1 MWGQGVSAGDALNAK
16 AQDYEVLAA
25 SEIERAPLGDPD
37 EHMAAATAFAAV
49 AIALREVALALDEA
63 AWRVSF
69 SPLQYGVDD
78 LTLGFEMNG
87 LRSSVAKLNE
97 LPGVQTTRGKM
108 LGHRTSWGQWAHY
121 LGRSVALWKADTKRL
136 YVQAKLAPEGELC
149 PPQDVGAA
157 AGRLIEHMENVG
169 LASWDSAWVTRLDV
183 AVDASCDPAEGK
195 LLLDALEAAR
205 LPKGWRTTSAG
216 MPRSTVY
223 FRAARSEKVVG
234 RAYCRNL
241 KLKRGEPFGL
251 IRLEAQQRWGPKAA
265 GLATVASP
273 AFIAHV
279 WRSRFA
285 ELASRV
291 VRLPGDVQALELGRR
306 VARKELRASEAE
318 RLHLFL
324 ALERLGVAVECYPR
338 PIYAARRREAAKLG
352 YGANDEAGA
361 LEVELGD
368 LLRPYRDAVE
378 LHLAA

>member
-1 MWGQGVSAGDALNAK
+1 V
-16 AQDYEVLAA
+16 
-25 SEIERAPLGDPD
+25 
-37 EHMAAATAFAAV
+37 AFV
-49 AIALREVALALDEA
+49 
-63 AWRVSF
+63 
-69 SPLQYGVDD
+69 PLQYGVDD

-87 LRSSVAKLNE
+87 LRSSVAKLDE

-136 YVQAKLAPEGELC
+136 YVQAKLAPDGELC
-149 PPQDVGAA
+149 APGRVATAA
-157 AGRLIEHMENVG
+157 EALVEHMENVG
-169 LASWDSAWVTRLDV
+169 LVSWESPWVTRVDV

-205 LPKGWRTTSAG
+205 LPNGWRTTFAG
-216 MPRSTVY
+216 TPRSTVY

-241 KLKRGEPFGL
+241 KLRRGEPFGL
-251 IRLEAQQRWGPKAA
+251 IRLEAQQRWGPKSA

-273 AFIAHV
+273 AFLAHL

-285 ELASRV
+285 ELAARV
-291 VRLPGDVQALELGRR
+291 VRLPGDVQAVELGRR
-306 VARKELRASEAE
+306 MAQKELRPSEAE

-324 ALERLGVAVECYPR
+324 ALERLGVAMESYPR

-352 YGANDEAGA
+352 YGPNDAVGA

-378 LHLAA
+378 VHLAA